1 MRLFLAVLA
10 VVSGAAALWLWIG
23 APDLQAPG
31 TAVMQ
36 GTAEEAT
43 MSTAVLVASRSLTA
57 GTRLSGTDLEWA
69 NRQARS
75 VPTGSALQAIVPDAE
90 SRMAGMVILR
100 DLAQGDVVLWDDLAT
115 AASSRLS
122 GHIAEDRL
130 AFAIVVS
137 EATAVGGLVRAG
149 DRIDVFQVQR
159 GGAIGEASM
168 ITLAEELRVL
178 ATDQTIL
185 HAQEVPTNAPRTLT
199 VEVDMAQ
206 LEVLAR
212 AQAEG
217 GIVVALKPQTDLPR
231 P

>member
-10 VVSGAAALWLWIG
+10 VVSGGAALWLWIG
-23 APDLQAPG
+23 TPQLQTPG
-31 TAVMQ
+31 TVVMQ
-36 GTAEEAT
+36 GSTEEEAI
-43 MSTAVLVASRSLTA
+43 STPVLVASRSLAA
-57 GTRLSGTDLEWA
+57 GTRLAETDLEWA

-75 VPTGSALQAIVPDAE
+75 VPSGSALQAVVPDAE
-90 SRMAGMVILR
+90 SRMAGMVVLR

-122 GHIAEDRL
+122 GHIAENRV

-159 GGAIGEASM
+159 GGATSEASM
-168 ITLAEELRVL
+168 ITLAKDLRVL

-185 HAQEVPTNAPRTLT
+185 HAQEVPTSAPRTLT
-199 VEVDMAQ
+199 LEVDMAQ

-217 GIVVALKPQTDLPR
+217 GIVVALKPQADLPR

>member
-10 VVSGAAALWLWIG
+10 VVSGGAALWLWIG
-23 APDLQAPG
+23 TPQLQTPG
-31 TAVMQ
+31 TVVTQ
-36 GTAEEAT
+36 GSTEEEAI
-43 MSTAVLVASRSLTA
+43 STSVLVASRSLAA
-57 GTRLSGTDLEWA
+57 GTRLAETDFEWA

-75 VPTGSALQAIVPDAE
+75 VPGGSALQAVVPDAE
-90 SRMAGMVILR
+90 SRMAGMVVLR

-122 GHIAEDRL
+122 GHIAENRV

-159 GGAIGEASM
+159 GGATSEASM
-168 ITLAEELRVL
+168 ITLAKDLRVL

-185 HAQEVPTNAPRTLT
+185 HAQEVPTSAPRTLT
-199 VEVDMAQ
+199 LEVDMAQ

-217 GIVVALKPQTDLPR
+217 GIIVALKPEAALPR